1 MRASVTLFFC
11 ILFAGVVYL
20 YFYLVPE
27 KSQPVQAPVEL
38 VKLLPLEDD
47 DEIIGM
53 KIDQQKEGISIYLQ
67 KHEDG
72 WHIEAPIEDVA
83 DPLVVHGM
91 AAALKLSAKARR
103 LHPEKDWGE
112 YGLENPELSIGIRTA
127 KNDELRILYLGDES
141 PIGRFVYARWKDD
154 QEYFLLDLNL
164 RKIFERPLLS
174 YRVKKVFLTD
184 VTKADKL
191 RVETRRL
198 NYEMSVLNGEWLWSE
213 PIAVL
218 GEVVKLEE
226 AGAVVSAAAGLYIK
240 EYVAGDIP
248 EEVFE
253 YPFAVIRVFSNEAEK
268 EAVEIGQMTND
279 FNSYIARRRGDQ
291 QIFLV
296 DADKINRFL
305 KQLGRFAG
313 QTE

>member
-1 MRASVTLFFC
+1 MKASVTLFFC
-11 ILFAGVVYL
+11 ILFLGVVYL
-20 YFYLVPE
+20 YFYLTPE
-27 KSQPVQAPVEL
+27 RTQPVQAPVEI

-53 KIDQQKEGISIYLQ
+53 KIDQKKEGTSIYLQ
-67 KHEDG
+67 KHQDG
-72 WHIEAPIEDVA
+72 WYIEAPIEDVA

-103 LHPEKDWGE
+103 LNPEKDWGE
-112 YGLENPELSIGIRTA
+112 YGLENPELQIGIRTA
-127 KNDELRILYLGDES
+127 KNDDLRILYLGDES
-141 PIGRFVYARWKDD
+141 PIGKFVYARWKDD

-184 VTKADKL
+184 VTHADKV

-198 NYEMSVLNGEWLWSE
+198 NYEMSALRGEWLWSE

-218 GEVVKLEE
+218 GEVVTLDE
-226 AGAVVSAAAGLYIK
+226 AGTVISAIAGFYIK
-240 EYVAGDIP
+240 EFISGDVP

-253 YPFAVIRVFSNEAEK
+253 YPFAVIRIFEK
-268 EAVEIGQMTND
+268 DEEQEAVEVGQLTSD
-279 FNSYIARRRGDQ
+279 FNSYIARRRGDHQ
-291 QIFLV
+291 FFLL
-296 DADKINRFL
+296 DAEKLNQFL
-305 KQLGRFAG
+305 KQLARFAG
-313 QTE
+313 QSE